1 MGDRVDRLAAHLRST
16 PDAERSIAG
25 RVGGALWLTAA
36 FATITLPL
44 FPQVETPLYPW
55 PLVWTIGAVAWG
67 VCALF
72 VIDWPRA
79 PEWAL
84 PASSAAAVAVIA
96 GITQITGGMD
106 SPARLYIFFAL
117 VFSAS
122 FLAPRHAA
130 GLVVTCAV
138 IWALPVFAERGAA
151 SAAGELA
158 MALPIF
164 CVVGAVILTGRRL
177 LTAMRVAADR
187 LSEEHHALRTIATAV
202 AAGRPPE
209 NVCTLAAEQAAR
221 LLGADGA
228 GIMRFDPDD
237 HVTLVGTW
245 QAAGIAAPPG
255 ARFPVVAGSE
265 VAAIRGTGR
274 AQRVD
279 DNLGADNHQSKILVE
294 HGFGTWAGTPV
305 HVRGRLW
312 GALCVTGIEAFSLP
326 ADAEDHLSE
335 FAELV
340 GMAIANTE
348 EVARLSADAT
358 TDPLTGLANHRAF
371 QERLRAE
378 LARAERH
385 GRPVAL
391 ALVDIDH
398 FKAVND
404 VGGHGLGDEV
414 LRAVAR
420 QLREHLR
427 AEDALARVGGDE
439 FAVLLPEL
447 DAAEAVAALERV
459 RRHVERAPFAGGA
472 RVTISAGVCDVADA
486 ADAEALTRY
495 ADGALY
501 WSKEHGRNRVSAYD
515 PATVRELSAV
525 ERLHQLQRSQALVGI
540 RALARAIDAR
550 DPSTSEHSERVAKL
564 AARLAE
570 QRGWTPERVA
580 LLHEAA
586 LVHDVGKI
594 GIPDAILLKPAR
606 LTPEEYAVIKGHAEL
621 SARIV
626 EEVLDAEQVDWILSH
641 HERPDGRGY
650 PRALQG
656 AQLTEGAGLLA
667 AADAFDVIV
676 STRPYS
682 PGRSIDEALRE
693 CHALVGEQ
701 FTAEAVAALEGI
713 YGPAHALRDAA

>member
-1 MGDRVDRLAAHLRST
+1 MGDRVDRLAAKLRST
-16 PDAERSIAG
+16 PDAETALAG
-25 RVGGALWLTAA
+25 RVGGALWLIAA
-36 FATITLPL
+36 VATITLPL
-44 FPQVETPLYPW
+44 FPQVTTPLVPW
-55 PLVWTIGAVAWG
+55 PLIWTAGALVWGFSSI
-67 VCALF
+67 AL
-72 VIDWPRA
+72 IDWPRA
-79 PEWAL
+79 PGWAL
-84 PASSAAAVAVIA
+84 PTASAVAVAVIG
-96 GITQITGGMD
+96 GITELTGGAD

-117 VFSAS
+117 VYAACFLSA
-122 FLAPRHAA
+122 RQAA
-130 GLVVTCAV
+130 SLVVTCALV
-138 IWALPVFAERGAA
+138 WTLPVLEERGTA
-151 SAAGELA
+151 SALGELA

-164 CVVGAVILTGRRL
+164 CVTGFVLVTGRRL
-177 LTAMRVAADR
+177 LTAMRVGADR
-187 LSEEHHALRTIATAV
+187 LSEEHHALRSIATAV
-202 AAGRPPE
+202 AAGQPPE
-209 NVCTLAAEQAAR
+209 RVCTLAAEQAAR
-221 LLGADGA
+221 LLGAEGA

-245 QAAGIAAPPG
+245 QANGSAPPPG
-255 ARFPVVAGSE
+255 TRYPVVAGSE

-274 AQRVD
+274 SQRVD
-279 DNLGADNHQSKILVE
+279 DNLGGDNHHSKILE
-294 HGFGTWAGTPV
+294 RQGFGTWVGTPV

-312 GALCVTGIEAFSLP
+312 GGICVTGVEPFSLP

-348 EVARLSADAT
+348 EVARLNADAT
-358 TDPLTGLANHRAF
+358 TDPLTGLDNHRAF

-378 LARAERH
+378 LARAQRH

-391 ALVDIDH
+391 ALVDVDH

-404 VGGHGLGDEV
+404 AGGHGLGDEV
-414 LRAVAR
+414 LRAVA
-420 QLREHLR
+420 QHLREHLR
-427 AEDALARVGGDE
+427 AGDALARVGGDE
-439 FAVLLPEL
+439 FAILLPEV
-447 DAAEAVAALERV
+447 DATAAAAALERA
-459 RRHVERAPFAGGA
+459 RRTVERAPFAGGA
-472 RVTISAGVCDVADA
+472 HVTISVGVSDVGHA

-515 PATVRELSAV
+515 PQTIRELSAV
-525 ERLHQLQRSQALVGI
+525 ERLNQLQRSQALVGI

-570 QRGWTPERVA
+570 QRGWSPERVA

-594 GIPDAILLKPAR
+594 GIPDAILLKPGR
-606 LTPEEYAVIKGHAEL
+606 LTREEYDVIKTHAEL

-626 EEVLDAEQVDWILSH
+626 EDVLVAEQVDWILSH

-650 PRALQG
+650 PRGIEG
-656 AQLTEGAGLLA
+656 ACLTEGAGLLA

-676 STRPYS
+676 SARPYS

-713 YGPAHALRDAA
+713 YGPALALRDAA